1 MTSIDV
7 SISNAERPVSRRIA
21 EGGSGLAQLIA
32 SYRGDET
39 SPRWHSQ
46 WAWDNYE
53 GLIADLSRRLQLPDI
68 CEIGGGRDPMFDADQ
83 AAAKGINLIVND
95 IDAGELALAPPGMP
109 TVRFDVAGDLRELDG
124 ASDLYDM
131 MISRMVFEHIDGV
144 PQAWRNI
151 RRLLRPGG
159 IGLAFFPTLY
169 SWPFLINH
177 LIPETASRRI
187 VHALFPNRVDGGG
200 DPKFPALY
208 DHCVSS
214 ERKIRQ
220 MLAPAGFSEI
230 HIVPFWGHG
239 YLDRIPV
246 AREID
251 AALNRLAARR
261 DWRLITTY
269 TFVLVRK

>member
-7 SISNAERPVSRRIA
+7 SISNSRRAETALVSRT
-21 EGGSGLAQLIA
+21 GQGLADLIGT
-32 SYRGDET
+32 YRGVET

-53 GLIADLSRRLQLPDI
+53 GLVVDIANRLNFRDV
-68 CEIGGGRDPMFDADQ
+68 CEIGGGRDPMFDA
-83 AAAKGINLIVND
+83 AAAKARNLDLIVND
-95 IDAGELALAPPGMP
+95 IDQGELELTPAGLRTA
-109 TVRFDVAGDLRELDG
+109 RFDVAGDLSEIGG

-144 PQAWRNI
+144 PRAWRNMH
-151 RRLLRPGG
+151 RLLRPGG

-169 SWPFLINH
+169 SWPFLLNH
-177 LIPETASRRI
+177 LIPERASRAI
-187 VHALFPNRVDGGG
+187 VHALFPNRADDGG

-208 DHCVSS
+208 DHCVAS
-214 ERKIRQ
+214 ERKIRR
-220 MLAPAGFSEI
+220 MMDPIGFSDV
-230 HIVPFWGHG
+230 HIMPFWGHG

-251 AALNRLAARR
+251 AALNRLAAAANT
-261 DWRLITTY
+261 RLVTTY
-269 TFVLVRK
+269 AFVLVRK

>member
-7 SISNAERPVSRRIA
+7 SLSDTRRQNGA
-21 EGGSGLAQLIA
+21 VADRTRSGLAQAIA
-32 SYRGDET
+32 SYRGAET

-53 GLIADLSRRLQLPDI
+53 NLVLDLSRRLALPDI
-68 CEIGGGRDPMFDADQ
+68 CEIGGGRDPMFDA
-83 AAAKGINLIVND
+83 AGASANGVNLIVND
-95 IDAGELALAPPGMP
+95 IDAGELALTPAGLK
-109 TVRFDVAGDLRELDG
+109 TARFDIAGDLSEIG
-124 ASDLYDM
+124 KASDLYDM

-151 RRLLRPGG
+151 HQLLKPGG
-159 IGLAFFPTLY
+159 VGLAFFPTLY

-177 LIPETASRRI
+177 LIPESVSRAL
-187 VHALFPNRVDGGG
+187 VHRFFPNRADDGN

-214 ERKIRQ
+214 GRKLRR
-220 MLAPAGFSEI
+220 MLDPIGFSEV
-230 HIVPFWGHG
+230 HVMPFWGHG
-239 YLDRIPV
+239 YLKRVPV

-251 AALNRLAARR
+251 NAINRLAAVT
-261 DWRLITTY
+261 DMRLITTY
-269 TFVLVRK
+269 AFVLVRK